1 MHMKQT
7 NKTMI
12 SDELEEYGIERSLI
26 AALYSANLETLR
38 SYSNISAQHTNFIQ
52 RFLSMIMV
60 LEVRIDQH
68 PGKRTEWRQIRMKIK
83 VDLELERSKSIISGL
98 IRSWG

>member
-68 PGKRTEWRQIRMKIK
+68 PGERTEWRQIRMKIK
-83 VDLELERSKSIISGL
+83 LDLELERSKSIISGL